1 MKPRYSKRTLPVPW
15 PYITWRFHCIV
26 KYNVCHDFYPQRK
39 WNICH
44 LLNLIYIKY
53 KLHPKF
59 YHFFQHRYL
68 FTGRY
73 LSVIKMDEVD
83 RDAAIKEEDLKT
95 TVDRECA
102 TEDNELNTNG
112 MISD

>member
-1 MKPRYSKRTLPVPW
+1 MISIPSGSGVFATYSNL
-15 PYITWRFHCIV
+15 
-26 KYNVCHDFYPQRK
+26 D
-39 WNICH
+39 
-44 LLNLIYIKY
+44 LIYIKY
-53 KLHPKF
+53 KLHPEF
-59 YHFFQHRYL
+59 LPLFQHRYL

-83 RDAAIKEEDLKT
+83 RDAATKEEQDLKT

-102 TEDNELNTNG
+102 TVDNELNTNG